1 MALQEGS
8 MTPAPTQQSN
18 SDNLSSSAERK
29 ARRSP
34 RRMLSEDQKREV
46 VRLYAETIT
55 PLEEIRRHFG
65 IAESS
70 LYRLI
75 QQRGVPPRGRVA
87 VVNGSALKSGLEST
101 VSNGDVAA
109 SRQSAQRSAF
119 PDGSVC
125 QRLPPASPALRTA

>member
-1 MALQEGS
+1 MALKEVS
-8 MTPAPTQQSN
+8 MTPAPMQQSN
-18 SDNLSSSAERK
+18 SDNLSSSVEQK

-55 PLEEIRRHFG
+55 PLEEIRRYFG

-75 QQRGVPPRGRVA
+75 KQRGVPPRGRVA
-87 VVNGSALKSGLEST
+87 VVNGSAFKAGRKST
-101 VSNGDVAA
+101 VSNGDVVP
-109 SRQSAQRSAF
+109 SRQSAQRSG
-119 PDGSVC
+119 GSRQERV
-125 QRLPPASPALRTA
+125 

>member
-1 MALQEGS
+1 MALKEGS
-8 MTPAPTQQSN
+8 MTPARTQQSN
-18 SDNLSSSAERK
+18 SDKLSSSVEQR

-55 PLEEIRRHFG
+55 PLEEIRQHFG

-70 LYRLI
+70 VYRLI

-87 VVNGSALKSGLEST
+87 VVNGSALKSRLKST
-101 VSNGDVAA
+101 ASNREVAVSRP
-109 SRQSAQRSAF
+109 S
-119 PDGSVC
+119 
-125 QRLPPASPALRTA
+125 

>member
-1 MALQEGS
+1 
-8 MTPAPTQQSN
+8 
-18 SDNLSSSAERK
+18 
-29 ARRSP
+29 
-34 RRMLSEDQKREV
+34 MLSEDQKREV

>member
-1 MALQEGS
+1 MRQTQPNTDRRCITSLDRREGE
-8 MTPAPTQQSN
+8 MNGTQGRFDDTGTDAAIELGQP
-18 SDNLSSSAERK
+18 SSSVEQK

-87 VVNGSALKSGLEST
+87 VVNRVGVE
-101 VSNGDVAA
+101 V
-109 SRQSAQRSAF
+109 RAQVDCVER
-119 PDGSVC
+119 
-125 QRLPPASPALRTA
+125 